1 MESYA
6 ERLSLALDEALWHLL
21 YPDASAAIP
30 AYWNKSLMNTIAR
43 LTDITQL
50 CQQKNK
56 IIFMKQRRILR
67 LRFKKLQQ

>member
-43 LTDITQL
+43 LTDINNQYKATTQ
-50 CQQKNK
+50 QPKDK
-56 IIFMKQRRILR
+56 E
-67 LRFKKLQQ
+67 

>member
-43 LTDITQL
+43 LTDINNQYKATTQ
-50 CQQKNK
+50 QPKDTE
-56 IIFMKQRRILR
+56 
-67 LRFKKLQQ
+67 